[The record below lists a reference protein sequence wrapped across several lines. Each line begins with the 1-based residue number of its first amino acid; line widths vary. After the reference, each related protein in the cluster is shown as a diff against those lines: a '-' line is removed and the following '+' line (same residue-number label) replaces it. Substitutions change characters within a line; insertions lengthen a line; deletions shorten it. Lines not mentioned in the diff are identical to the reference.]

1 MRLRRTLSLVVLLFL
16 TISAVGQVRSSDPI
30 DAAAHEIGNQLQCQC
45 GCGSTIAS
53 CNMLYCHYGEPVRAE
68 IREGLLAGLAPDV
81 IIDQL
86 ATKYGDIILGAPST
100 EGFGAV
106 GWAMPFVVILLGLLL
121 APIMIRRWRNNSLAE
136 AALAPA
142 SAPVDEGTMS
152 RLKAQIESDLASEE

>member
-1 MRLRRTLSLVVLLFL
+1 MRLRRTLSLIVFLLL

-30 DAAAHEIGNQLQCQC
+30 DAAAYEIGTQLQCQC
-45 GCGSTIAS
+45 GCGSTIAG

-86 ATKYGDIILGAPST
+86 AAKYGDIILGAPSA

-121 APIMIRRWRNNSLAE
+121 APIMIRRWRNNQISE
-136 AALAPA
+136 VALASG
-142 SAPVDEGTMS
+142 SAPVDEGTLT
-152 RLKAQIESDLASEE
+152 RLEAEIERELASEE